1 MYILYRLFIFNI
13 AVIEQLING
22 DSMKNFKLLT
32 VCFALLFMLVGC
44 DVKTDNPIINS
55 DSSNTVKPNNNN
67 NNNNNNNTNTD
78 KSRNNVIRFDG
89 VKNKVF
95 PCLDRDFS
103 VDGMIVDDNKILLHV
118 TNVSTEKIDTLRL
131 SKIQLRPIKDGKPTT
146 IRSKITNAKVVGDRL
161 VPFELFDDIYP
172 GESAVVKQEMPS
184 AFTKCEDY
192 SLAYDDMYCRY
203 KESPHVLLNKIIDC
217 TNTK

>member
-1 MYILYRLFIFNI
+1 MHILYRLFIFNI

-55 DSSNTVKPNNNN
+55 DSSNTVKP
-67 NNNNNNNTNTD
+67 NNNNTNTD

-146 IRSKITNAKVVGDRL
+146 IRSKITNAKVAGDRL

-203 KESPHVLLNKIIDC
+203 KESQHVLLNKIIDC

>member
-1 MYILYRLFIFNI
+1 MHILYRLFIFNI

-55 DSSNTVKPNNNN
+55 DSSNTVKPNNN
-67 NNNNNNNTNTD
+67 TNTD

-103 VDGMIVDDNKILLHV
+103 VDGMIVDDNKILLYV

-203 KESPHVLLNKIIDC
+203 KESQHVLLNKIIDC

>member
-1 MYILYRLFIFNI
+1 
-13 AVIEQLING
+13 
-22 DSMKNFKLLT
+22 MKNFKLLT

-55 DSSNTVKPNNNN
+55 DSSNTVKP
-67 NNNNNNNTNTD
+67 NNNTNTD

-103 VDGMIVDDNKILLHV
+103 VDGMIVDDNKILLYV

-203 KESPHVLLNKIIDC
+203 KESQHVLLNKIIDC

>member
-1 MYILYRLFIFNI
+1 MHILYRLFIFNI

-44 DVKTDNPIINS
+44 DVKTDNPIITS
-55 DSSNTVKPNNNN
+55 DSSNTVKP
-67 NNNNNNNTNTD
+67 NNNTNTD

-103 VDGMIVDDNKILLHV
+103 VDGMIVDGNYVLFHV

-146 IRSKITNAKVVGDRL
+146 IRSKITNAKVAGDKL

-192 SLAYDDMYCRY
+192 SLAYDVYCRY

>member
-44 DVKTDNPIINS
+44 DVKTDNPIIIS
-55 DSSNTVKPNNNN
+55 DSSNTVKPN

-118 TNVSTEKIDTLRL
+118 TNVSTEKIATLRL
-131 SKIQLRPIKDGKPTT
+131 SEIQLRPIKDGKPTT
-146 IRSKITNAKVVGDRL
+146 IRSKITSAKVVGDRL

>member
-1 MYILYRLFIFNI
+1 MHILYRLFIFNI

-44 DVKTDNPIINS
+44 DVKTDNPIITS
-55 DSSNTVKPNNNN
+55 DSSNTVKP
-67 NNNNNNNTNTD
+67 NNNTNTD

-103 VDGMIVDDNKILLHV
+103 VDGMIVDGNYVLFHV

-146 IRSKITNAKVVGDRL
+146 IRSKITNAKVAGDRL

>member
-1 MYILYRLFIFNI
+1 MHILYRLFIFNI

-55 DSSNTVKPNNNN
+55 DSSNTVKP
-67 NNNNNNNTNTD
+67 NNNTNTD

>member
-1 MYILYRLFIFNI
+1 M
-13 AVIEQLING
+13 
-22 DSMKNFKLLT
+22 SNFKLFTIFVVCLLT
-32 VCFALLFMLVGC
+32 LFGC
-44 DVKTDNPIINS
+44 DVKTDNPMITSNS
-55 DSSNTVKPNNNN
+55 SSTVKANNSVNV
-67 NNNNNNNTNTD
+67 D
-78 KSRNNVIRFDG
+78 KPQADSTIRFDST
-89 VKNKVF
+89 KNKVF

-131 SKIQLRPIKDGKPTT
+131 SKIQLRPIKDGKPIS
-146 IRSKITNAKVVGDRL
+146 IRSKITNAKVAGDRL

-192 SLAYDDMYCRY
+192 SLAYDDIYCRY

>member
-1 MYILYRLFIFNI
+1 MHILYRLFIFNI

-55 DSSNTVKPNNNN
+55 DSSNTVKP
-67 NNNNNNNTNTD
+67 NNNTNTD

-203 KESPHVLLNKIIDC
+203 KESQHVLLNKIIDC

>member
-1 MYILYRLFIFNI
+1 M
-13 AVIEQLING
+13 
-22 DSMKNFKLLT
+22 SSFKLFTICMVCLLT
-32 VCFALLFMLVGC
+32 LFGC
-44 DVKTDNPIINS
+44 DVKTDNPMITSNA
-55 DSSNTVKPNNNN
+55 SSAVKANNNLN
-67 NNNNNNNTNTD
+67 VDKPQTD
-78 KSRNNVIRFDG
+78 STIRFDST
-89 VKNKVF
+89 KNRVF

-103 VDGMIVDDNKILLHV
+103 VDGMIVDGNKILLHV

-146 IRSKITNAKVVGDRL
+146 IRSKITNAKVAGDRL

-192 SLAYDDMYCRY
+192 SLAYDDIYCRY

>member
-1 MYILYRLFIFNI
+1 
-13 AVIEQLING
+13 
-22 DSMKNFKLLT
+22 MKNFKLLT

-44 DVKTDNPIINS
+44 DVKTDNPIITS
-55 DSSNTVKPNNNN
+55 DSSNTVKP
-67 NNNNNNNTNTD
+67 NNNTNTD

-103 VDGMIVDDNKILLHV
+103 VDGMIVDDNYVLFHV

-146 IRSKITNAKVVGDRL
+146 IRSKITNAKVAGDKL

>member
-1 MYILYRLFIFNI
+1 
-13 AVIEQLING
+13 
-22 DSMKNFKLLT
+22 MKNFKLLT
-32 VCFALLFMLVGC
+32 VCLALLFMLVGC
-44 DVKTDNPIINS
+44 DVKTDNPIITS
-55 DSSNTVKPNNNN
+55 DSSNTVKPNNN
-67 NNNNNNNTNTD
+67 TNTD
-78 KSRNNVIRFDG
+78 KSRNNAIRFDG

-103 VDGMIVDDNKILLHV
+103 VDGMIVDGNYVLFHV

-146 IRSKITNAKVVGDRL
+146 IRSKITNAKVAGDRL

-192 SLAYDDMYCRY
+192 SLAYDDIYCRY
-203 KESPHVLLNKIIDC
+203 KESQHVLLNKIIDC

>member
-1 MYILYRLFIFNI
+1 MHILYRLFIFNI

-44 DVKTDNPIINS
+44 DVKTDNPIITS
-55 DSSNTVKPNNNN
+55 DSSNTVKP
-67 NNNNNNNTNTD
+67 NNNTNTD

-103 VDGMIVDDNKILLHV
+103 VDGMIVDGNYVLFHV
-118 TNVSTEKIDTLRL
+118 TNVSTEKIDTFRL
-131 SKIQLRPIKDGKPTT
+131 SNIQLRPIKDGKPIT
-146 IRSKITNAKVVGDRL
+146 IRSKITNAKVVGDKL

-192 SLAYDDMYCRY
+192 SLAYDDMFCRY

>member
-1 MYILYRLFIFNI
+1 MCILYRLFIFNI

-44 DVKTDNPIINS
+44 DVKTDNPIITS
-55 DSSNTVKPNNNN
+55 DSSNTVKP
-67 NNNNNNNTNTD
+67 NNNTNTD

-103 VDGMIVDDNKILLHV
+103 VDGMIVDGNYVLFHV
-118 TNVSTEKIDTLRL
+118 TNVSTEKIDTFRL
-131 SKIQLRPIKDGKPTT
+131 SNIQLRPIKDGKPIT
-146 IRSKITNAKVVGDRL
+146 IRSKITNAKVVGDKL

-192 SLAYDDMYCRY
+192 SLAYDDMFCRY

>member
-44 DVKTDNPIINS
+44 DVKTDNPIITS
-55 DSSNTVKPNNNN
+55 YSSNTVKPNN

-103 VDGMIVDDNKILLHV
+103 VDGMIVDGNYVLFHV

-146 IRSKITNAKVVGDRL
+146 IRSKITNAKVAGDKL

-192 SLAYDDMYCRY
+192 SLAYDIYCRY

>member
-1 MYILYRLFIFNI
+1 
-13 AVIEQLING
+13 
-22 DSMKNFKLLT
+22 MKNFKLLT

-44 DVKTDNPIINS
+44 DVKTDNPIIISS
-55 DSSNTVKPNNNN
+55 DSSNTVKP

-172 GESAVVKQEMPS
+172 GESAVVTQEMPS

-192 SLAYDDMYCRY
+192 SLAYDVYCRY

>member
-1 MYILYRLFIFNI
+1 MHILYRLFIFSI

-44 DVKTDNPIINS
+44 DVKTDNPIITS
-55 DSSNTVKPNNNN
+55 DSSNTVKP
-67 NNNNNNNTNTD
+67 NNNTNTD

-103 VDGMIVDDNKILLHV
+103 VDGMIVDGNYVLFHV

-161 VPFELFDDIYP
+161 VQFELFDDIYP

>member
-1 MYILYRLFIFNI
+1 MHILYRLFIFNI
-13 AVIEQLING
+13 TVIEQLING

-44 DVKTDNPIINS
+44 DVKTDNPIITS
-55 DSSNTVKPNNNN
+55 DSSNTVKP
-67 NNNNNNNTNTD
+67 NNNTNTD

-103 VDGMIVDDNKILLHV
+103 VDGMIVDGNYVLFHV

-146 IRSKITNAKVVGDRL
+146 IRSKITNAKVAGDKL

>member
-1 MYILYRLFIFNI
+1 MHILYRLFIFNI

-55 DSSNTVKPNNNN
+55 DSSNTVKP
-67 NNNNNNNTNTD
+67 NNNTNTD

-146 IRSKITNAKVVGDRL
+146 IRSKITNAKVAGDRL

-203 KESPHVLLNKIIDC
+203 KESQHVLLNKLIDC

>member
-1 MYILYRLFIFNI
+1 MHILYRLFIFNI

-44 DVKTDNPIINS
+44 DVKTDNPIITS
-55 DSSNTVKPNNNN
+55 DSSNTVKP
-67 NNNNNNNTNTD
+67 NNNTNTD

-103 VDGMIVDDNKILLHV
+103 VDGMIVDGNYVLFHV

-146 IRSKITNAKVVGDRL
+146 IRSKITNAKVVGDKL

-192 SLAYDDMYCRY
+192 SLAYDDIYCRY
-203 KESPHVLLNKIIDC
+203 KESKHVLLNKIIDC

>member
-44 DVKTDNPIINS
+44 DVKTDNPIITS
-55 DSSNTVKPNNNN
+55 DSSNTVKP
-67 NNNNNNNTNTD
+67 NNNTNTD

-103 VDGMIVDDNKILLHV
+103 VDGMIVDGNYVLFHV

-146 IRSKITNAKVVGDRL
+146 IRSKITNAKVAGDKL

-192 SLAYDDMYCRY
+192 SLAYDDIYCRY

>member
-1 MYILYRLFIFNI
+1 
-13 AVIEQLING
+13 
-22 DSMKNFKLLT
+22 MKNFKLLT
-32 VCFALLFMLVGC
+32 VCLALLFMLVGC
-44 DVKTDNPIINS
+44 DVKTDNPIITSDSSNTVKPIITS
-55 DSSNTVKPNNNN
+55 DSSNTVKPNNN
-67 NNNNNNNTNTD
+67 TNTD
-78 KSRNNVIRFDG
+78 KSRNNAIRFDG

-103 VDGMIVDDNKILLHV
+103 VDGMIVDGNYVLFHV

-131 SKIQLRPIKDGKPTT
+131 SKIQLRPIKDGKPIS

-192 SLAYDDMYCRY
+192 SLAYDDIYCRY

>member
-1 MYILYRLFIFNI
+1 MHILYRLFIFNI

-55 DSSNTVKPNNNN
+55 DSSNTVKP
-67 NNNNNNNTNTD
+67 NNNTNTD

-146 IRSKITNAKVVGDRL
+146 IRSKITNAKVAGDRL

-203 KESPHVLLNKIIDC
+203 KESQHVLLNKIIDC

>member
-1 MYILYRLFIFNI
+1 
-13 AVIEQLING
+13 
-22 DSMKNFKLLT
+22 
-32 VCFALLFMLVGC
+32 MLVGC
-44 DVKTDNPIINS
+44 DVKTDNPIITS
-55 DSSNTVKPNNNN
+55 DSSNTVKPNNNT
-67 NNNNNNNTNTD
+67 NTNTD
-78 KSRNNVIRFDG
+78 KSRNNAIRFDG

-103 VDGMIVDDNKILLHV
+103 VDGMIVDGNYVLFHV

-131 SKIQLRPIKDGKPTT
+131 SKIQLRPIKDGKPIS
-146 IRSKITNAKVVGDRL
+146 IRSKITNAKVAGDRL

-192 SLAYDDMYCRY
+192 SLAYDDIYCRY

>member
-1 MYILYRLFIFNI
+1 MHILYRLFIFNI

-44 DVKTDNPIINS
+44 DVKTDNPIITS
-55 DSSNTVKPNNNN
+55 DSSNTVKP
-67 NNNNNNNTNTD
+67 NNNTNTD

-103 VDGMIVDDNKILLHV
+103 VDGMIVDGNYVLFHV

-146 IRSKITNAKVVGDRL
+146 IRSKITNAKVAGDKL

>member
-1 MYILYRLFIFNI
+1 MHILYRLFIFSI

-55 DSSNTVKPNNNN
+55 DSSNTVKPNNN
-67 NNNNNNNTNTD
+67 TNTD

-103 VDGMIVDDNKILLHV
+103 VDGMIVDGNYVLFHV

-146 IRSKITNAKVVGDRL
+146 IRSKITNAKVAGDRL

-192 SLAYDDMYCRY
+192 SLAYDDIYCRY
-203 KESPHVLLNKIIDC
+203 KEYPHVLLNKIIDC

>member
-1 MYILYRLFIFNI
+1 MHILYRLFIFNI

-55 DSSNTVKPNNNN
+55 DSSNTVKPNNN
-67 NNNNNNNTNTD
+67 TNTD

-103 VDGMIVDDNKILLHV
+103 VDGMIVDDNKILLYV